1 MADGFCWRIPPCFP
15 YGLIKFLSR
24 NFGFEKA
31 VFCMDDSFLK
41 DWYADGNMDERVR
54 TGT

>member
-1 MADGFCWRIPPCFP
+1 M
-15 YGLIKFLSR
+15 IKFLSR

-31 VFCMDDSFLK
+31 VFCMDGIFLK

-54 TGT
+54 TGTWAVTEYDKSKDT